1 MATNGDCA
9 VRRDQT
15 SDFQLLINS
24 TPILI
29 DTAKPDGYLE
39 FFNQT
44 CLSFVGHSLED
55 LAGWKW
61 TAFIHT
67 EDVEGIAELWC
78 ASFASGEPFL
88 CEARVLR
95 ADGEYRW
102 MVRPIAA
109 ALLPL
114 IPRRGRGPFL
124 STNRTCWN
132 KA

>member
-1 MATNGDCA
+1 MATTGDCA

-24 TPILI
+24 TPTLI

-44 CLSFVGHSLED
+44 WLSFVGQPVED

-67 EDVEGIAELWC
+67 EDVEGIAELWR
-78 ASFASGEPFL
+78 ASFASGEPFR

-95 ADGEYRW
+95 ADVEYRW

-114 IPRRGRGPFL
+114 IPRGGSGPFL

-132 KA
+132 QA